1 MDIKQRIIERACA
14 DRQTIVLPEGD
25 DERTLIAAAALKER
39 GIAEPVVL
47 GNRDSTAEL
56 AGKCGTDLKG
66 VEIIDP
72 NESSALDRY
81 APVVYEARK
90 HKGLTQEEARKL
102 ASDPLF
108 FGAAMVRNGD
118 ASGSVAG
125 AKNTTA
131 STVRAAIQIIGL
143 RPGFSVVSSFF
154 LMVIPDKKYGHDGAF
169 IYTDGAV
176 LPDPTP
182 PQLAEI
188 ALCGAES
195 CRLFLETEPVVAM
208 LSFSTKGSAEHPLI
222 DKVREAT
229 AIVRERAPQ
238 LRVDGEV
245 QFDTAVIPEICAR
258 KCKGNDVLKGRA
270 NTMVFPNLDAG
281 NIAYKITE
289 RLTGGNAF
297 GPVLQGLAMPANDL
311 SRGCTAED
319 IVFTAAI
326 TAIQAQGA
334 KS

>member
-1 MDIKQRIIERACA
+1 M
-14 DRQTIVLPEGD
+14 
-25 DERTLIAAAALKER
+25 
-39 GIAEPVVL
+39 
-47 GNRDSTAEL
+47 
-56 AGKCGTDLKG
+56 
-66 VEIIDP
+66 
-72 NESSALDRY
+72 LDRY
-81 APVVYEARK
+81 AAVVYEARK
-90 HKGLTQEEARKL
+90 HKGITLDEARVI
-102 ASDPLF
+102 AGEPLF

-118 ASGSVAG
+118 AHGSVAG

-154 LMVIPDKKYGHDGAF
+154 LMVIPKKEFGHNGAF

-176 LPDPTP
+176 MPNPTP
-182 PQLAEI
+182 QQLAEI

-195 CRLFLETEPVVAM
+195 CRLFLETEPIVVVH
-208 LSFSTKGSAEHPLI
+208 SFSTKGSAEHPLVA
-222 DKVREAT
+222 KVHEAT

-245 QFDTAVIPEICAR
+245 QFDTAVIPAICAR
-258 KCKGNDVLKGRA
+258 KCKDADVLQGRA

-289 RLTGGNAF
+289 RLTGGSAF

-311 SRGCTAED
+311 SRGCSVDD
-319 IVFTAAI
+319 IVFTSAM
-326 TAIQAQGA
+326 TAIQAQSRA
-334 KS
+334 QF